1 MKKLFILL
9 SIIANYSFGQSITLI
24 PNSSSTVEVLKFK
37 KTGLGLDH
45 RNANNTIGV
54 GTYAHATSGYIQT
67 HTNHDLGFRTNNTG
81 DAQMVLTT
89 AGKVGIGFTNP
100 SGEFWVNGNALI
112 TGNLENGTLLGIES
126 LTIGG
131 GTTINKFIK
140 TTLTNQQIAIVAAG
154 GCLAQNYTVSGV
166 GTGDTVVM
174 NVRTAFSN
182 LSVENV
188 RATGTNQVE
197 VMFCNI
203 SNANTPLLTGISMS
217 FWVIK

>member
-1 MKKLFILL
+1 MKKLILL
-9 SIIANYSFGQSITLI
+9 FLLFSFCSFGQSITLI
-24 PNSSSTVEVLKFK
+24 PNSASTTEVLKFK
-37 KTGLGLDH
+37 KTGYGLDH

-54 GTYAHATSGYIQT
+54 GTYALNSTGFIQT

-100 SGEFWVNGNALI
+100 TGELWVSGNILI
-112 TGNLENGTLLGIES
+112 TGNLENGTLLGIKS

-131 GTTINKFIK
+131 GTTINKFIR

-166 GTGDTVVM
+166 GAGDTVIM
-174 NVRTAFSN
+174 NVGTAFSN

-188 RATGTNQVE
+188 RATGSNQVE

-203 SNANTPLLTGISMS
+203 SNANTPLLTGISMT
-217 FWVIK
+217 FFVIK